1 MGTSFFNALHV
12 CSAMSCTNLAAENL
26 PKVGC
31 ISLRPHYK
39 TSAHLQC
46 VLGFSSAHPRLHELP
61 KAGVILIIYM
71 ACQHPITFSPCS
83 VHAMW
88 WLVDGFMADGQN
100 LIYIASAKSNVDLL
114 IECGLSVRQSCRLLL
129 AFRRSNSFLQKYYH
143 NSIPFAWENEM
154 MNYQILA
161 QFACINER
169 FTACHS
175 QSTWRQER

>member
-26 PKVGC
+26 PKISC
-31 ISLRPHYK
+31 ISLRPPYK
-39 TSAHLQC
+39 MSEC
-46 VLGFSSAHPRLHELP
+46 SPSMC
-61 KAGVILIIYM
+61 YM

-83 VHAMW
+83 VHVIW
-88 WLVDGFMADGQN
+88 WLVDGFMAHGQN

-114 IECGLSVRQSCRLLL
+114 IECGLSVRPSWRLLL
-129 AFRRSNSFLQKYYH
+129 AFQRSNSFLQKYYH

-169 FTACHS
+169 FTTCHS
-175 QSTWRQER
+175 QSTWHQER